1 VSKEGDR
8 LKPIRVIDKNFN
20 LLAEIDDYE
29 ALIFTRSYHKYGQF
43 ELHININKKDTD
55 KLQKDNLIIIG
66 SDTKKVG
73 IIRHRE
79 LKLDESGKQSETL
92 LVKGFELKSVLG
104 RRFTVPPAGQAYDYI
119 NNNAETVLKHYVDV
133 NVINPTN
140 VNRRIKN
147 LIIADNLNRGEQIKY
162 QSRFKQ
168 LDSELEKISIVSGLG
183 WTVYLDIQNKKW
195 VFDVLEG
202 KDLTSSQTNN
212 PPVIFSVDF
221 DNIKGQHFIDS
232 ELNYKNV
239 AYVGGQ
245 GQGESREIVEINS
258 EKSGLDRIETF
269 IDARDIDIQEDL
281 VDRGL
286 QKLKELEPLQSFT
299 SEVSTYGPF
308 KYQED
313 WDIGD
318 IVAVQNKKWNITLD
332 SRITEVKEIYEPDRF
347 SIEVTFGSNIPTIID
362 KIKQELDKP
371 LIETG
376 GEIGEVSWSS
386 IPDKPSEFTPA
397 QHDHNDLYYTED
409 EINNLLNS
417 YALSSHNHD
426 TIYSAITHDH
436 DGRYYTESEINGL
449 LSNKSDVG
457 HTHSYLPLIGGT
469 IDGLTVIKNDSGI
482 DVTNTGQIK
491 ALQIYQPTAGAD
503 ALMTFHV
510 AGDHACHFG
519 LAGDIND
526 LVVGGWSKGANRY
539 RIWHEG
545 NFDPLTKADVG
556 HTHSYAPLSPSYHYV
571 KAGNEETKFRLWG
584 TSNYYGVGMVSG
596 VTYGYLGDYAMTFC
610 MNNDSDRGWWWGYQG
625 QSKSDGAM
633 SLTTDGRLKLK
644 DRLSFGGHSGDDR
657 YIRGEG
663 EYLRIQTP
671 YGFINIGAGNTS
683 YSHFFTDRPSFYFNR
698 AVAVNGDIK
707 YYNYNNS
714 EYLANVSKNVTH
726 DVLHN
731 NTTLKSGFYTTAE
744 GLYNANN
751 TAQIEGNWWHI
762 INMHHHN
769 NDGFNAQIAVGLSG
783 GKERIYT
790 RWSSGGAWT
799 EWDKVPVG
807 NCGKITISSSAPI
820 SPQIND
826 IWIDT
831 SS

>member
-1 VSKEGDR
+1 M
-8 LKPIRVIDKNFN
+8 KPIRVIDKNFN

-212 PPVIFSVDF
+212 PSVIFSVDF

-376 GEIGEVSWSS
+376 GE
-386 IPDKPSEFTPA
+386 
-397 QHDHNDLYYTED
+397 
-409 EINNLLNS
+409 
-417 YALSSHNHD
+417 
-426 TIYSAITHDH
+426 
-436 DGRYYTESEINGL
+436 
-449 LSNKSDVG
+449 
-457 HTHSYLPLIGGT
+457 IGGT

-657 YIRGEG
+657 YIRGEE

-671 YGFINIGAGNTS
+671 YGFINIGAGNTY
-683 YSHFFTDRPSFYFNR
+683 YSHFYTDRPAYYFNR
-698 AVAVNGDIK
+698 AVVVDGNIK

-714 EYLANVSKNVTH
+714 VYLANVSNKVTH

-762 INMHHHN
+762 INMHHHHN
-769 NDGFNAQIAVGLSG
+769 NGYNAQIAVGLSG